1 MFLQID
7 NELHNI
13 SGIGKIS
20 FSEYPNYEGEWKAD
34 LYFYGDEEATLTLPH
49 TFPSEAMAI
58 AYAAAAIGH
67 ASLVGAC
74 TEEDLISLAA
84 QIEDG
89 PQARS
94 SVSG

>member
-13 SGIGKIS
+13 SSFEKIS
-20 FSEYPNYEGEWKAD
+20 FSEFPNYEGEWKAD
-34 LYFYGDEEATLTLPH
+34 FYFYGDAEATLTLPH
-49 TFPSEAMAI
+49 TFPTEAMAT

-67 ASLVGAC
+67 ASLVGVC
-74 TEEDLISLAA
+74 TEEDLVSLAA

-89 PQARS
+89 AMHPT
-94 SVSG
+94 V